1 MTTPDA
7 NRQMPD
13 QTRCP
18 QCGAPL
24 VPGALAGL
32 CPACLLK
39 QGATADTLTGAPGA
53 PPAHGFESPS
63 VAELAPLFPQLE
75 IIELIGKGGMGAV
88 YKARQKELD
97 RIVALKIL
105 PPGMDHAPGFAERF
119 AREAKALAK
128 LNHPGIVT
136 IHEFGRAEGLFYFVM
151 EFVDGVNL
159 RQLVAGGRVSAREA
173 LAIVPEIC
181 DALQFAHDHGIVHR
195 DIKPANILLDRR
207 GRVKVADFG
216 LAKLVEA
223 GMEAGAAEQQS
234 AADAGLTEAGK
245 VMGTPSYMAPEQTD
259 RPDEVDHRADIY
271 SLGVVLYELLTG
283 ELPDSKLQ
291 LPSRKVQIDVRLD
304 EVVMRALEKKPDL
317 RYQQAS
323 HVKAAVETISGTAS
337 SAKGSNDEV
346 PAQKTVVAREYS
358 LDILSCLRRAWTLVR
373 SDFWPLVGITALI
386 LALLGVAGAAGNSSS
401 DRNTSHAASVLF
413 LLLNGPLMGGLY
425 LYFLKKIR
433 GEPSTVETA
442 FSGFSNRFLH
452 LFLGGFVTFTLTGLG
467 FLCLILP
474 GIYLLVAW
482 IFTLPLIIDK
492 RLHFWSAME
501 LSRKTVSRH
510 WFQFLL
516 FGIVLSLLSMAGLLA
531 LIIGFFIVA
540 PIAVAA
546 LMYAYEDIF
555 VADGAV
561 ETVVGNEA
569 PGFVQGSTADKPVG
583 ESFGATLF
591 SRVRSAPKPVT
602 ISAAILVAA
611 LLIWSAA
618 PRHHSQNRQADK
630 QKPGFGLVT
639 ERLVDHEKMAQ
650 GVGLDLESGSVFSA
664 SEWTLKPVA
673 EQFRG
678 QHADIYFDPG
688 TREWR
693 ALDMSAT
700 SWNGQTLD
708 LSPEQVTRIHWRP
721 FRGTARLDLFPVTY
735 LIRTRE
741 GGMGILQVAGNADD
755 PSEAKIRYKLLQHSP
770 KNIAGQVPK
779 PGQHEDESSNLIAA
793 AGIPMAVHG
802 DTVTF
807 GPAIERV
814 VNDVDAKRGKECL
827 AIESGEL
834 FDLNKTQLD
843 ALPKA
848 EQQKW
853 FSDHQV
859 NVLMNT
865 VDGRRGLGI
874 RDATLTMLPTKAW
887 DQQGAA
893 GIEKAIHAENPGI
906 EYKDAGGFRWH
917 ILSAG
922 AHLPVT
928 FALRTGS
935 GRAGLLQVMSF
946 RDNPGS
952 VRLRYKLVQK
962 PSVAPPPPLLEN

>member
-7 NRQMPD
+7 NTQMPD
-13 QTRCP
+13 EPRCP

-39 QGATADTLTGAPGA
+39 QGATADTLTGAGGA
-53 PPAHGFESPS
+53 PAHGFESPS

-75 IIELIGKGGMGAV
+75 IIEFVGKGGMGAV

-136 IHEFGRAEGLFYFVM
+136 IHEFGRADGLFYFVM

-223 GMEAGAAEQQS
+223 GMEAGTAEQQS
-234 AADAGLTEAGK
+234 TADAGLTQAGK
-245 VMGTPSYMAPEQTD
+245 IMGTPSYMAPEQTD
-259 RPDEVDHRADIY
+259 QPDAVDHRADIY

-283 ELPDSKLQ
+283 ELPAGKLQ
-291 LPSRKVQIDVRLD
+291 VPSRKVQIDVRLD

-323 HVKAAVETISGTAS
+323 HVKAAVETISGTAP
-337 SAKGSNDEV
+337 SARGSNDEV
-346 PAQKTVVAREYS
+346 PAQKTEVAREYS

-386 LALLGVAGAAGNSSS
+386 LASLGVAGAAGNSSS
-401 DRNTSHAASVLF
+401 GRNTSHAASVLF

-433 GEPSTVETA
+433 REPSTVDTA
-442 FSGFSNRFLH
+442 FSGFSNHFLH

-516 FGIVLSLLSMAGLLA
+516 FGIVLTLLSMAGLLA
-531 LIIGFFIVA
+531 VIIGFFIVA

-555 VADGAV
+555 VAHGAV
-561 ETVVGNEA
+561 ETVAGNEA
-569 PGFVQGSTADKPVG
+569 PGFRAGFHRGQTGRRSLWRDTPW
-583 ESFGATLF
+583 SGAT
-591 SRVRSAPKPVT
+591 APKPVI
-602 ISAAILVAA
+602 ISATILVAG
-611 LLIWSAA
+611 LLIWLVT
-618 PRHHSQNRQADK
+618 PRHHSQKRRAETQNV
-630 QKPGFGLVT
+630 GFGLVT
-639 ERLVDHEKMAQ
+639 ERLVDDERMAQ
-650 GVGLDLESGSVFSA
+650 GVGLDLESGSVLSA
-664 SEWTLKPVA
+664 SEWTLKPVVD
-673 EQFRG
+673 QFRG

-708 LSPEQVTRIHWRP
+708 VSPEQVTRTHWRP
-721 FRGTARLDLFPVTY
+721 LRGTARLDLFPVTY

-741 GGMGILQVAGNADD
+741 GGMGILQVAGNAGD
-755 PSEAKIRYKLLQHSP
+755 PGEARIRYKLLQHSP
-770 KNIAGQVPK
+770 KNIAGQALK
-779 PGQHEDESSNLIAA
+779 PGQHEGESSNLIAA
-793 AGIPMAVHG
+793 GGIPMAIHG
-802 DTVTF
+802 DSPAF

-827 AIESGEL
+827 ALESGEL

-859 NVLMNT
+859 NVLMDT
-865 VDGRRGLGI
+865 VDGRRGLGV
-874 RDATLTMLPTKAW
+874 RDATLTMLPAKAW
-887 DQQGAA
+887 GQQEAA
-893 GIEKAIHAENPGI
+893 GIENAIHAENPGV

-922 AHLPVT
+922 TRLPVT
-928 FALRTGS
+928 FALRTGA
-935 GRAGLLQVMSF
+935 GRIGLLQVMSF

-952 VRLRYKLVQK
+952 VRLRYKLAEK
-962 PSVAPPPPLLEN
+962 PSVASPPPLLEN